1 LRLAQNKPVE
11 AVPLFRAALDLAA
24 DSPALRGRVEAALRE
39 QASQLERAGRH
50 SEAALLL
57 DERARLVDREH
68 RRPTSP

>member
-1 LRLAQNKPVE
+1 
-11 AVPLFRAALDLAA
+11 
-24 DSPALRGRVEAALRE
+24 VEAALRE